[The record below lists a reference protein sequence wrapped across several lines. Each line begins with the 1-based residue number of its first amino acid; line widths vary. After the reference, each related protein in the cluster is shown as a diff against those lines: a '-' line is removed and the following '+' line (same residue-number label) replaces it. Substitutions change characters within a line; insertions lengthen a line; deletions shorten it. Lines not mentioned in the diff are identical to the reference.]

1 MAIVKERGTITF
13 MSEVQ
18 SGMSQNGNPW
28 YRQTIVV
35 DVAGFNGS
43 YRKVALQASGN
54 LVQDLEGAMIGDKV
68 DISYQVTAREWNGKW
83 YNNVDLYK
91 VEFLE
96 PAMPQMQQPV
106 APAYPQQPMV
116 QTQPA
121 PQIAKATSAYEVCEV
136 FCRQANCDYKLGT
149 HGEACK
155 RAMIAGQF
163 NPAPAAPA
171 APAPRGRR
179 VASTPQIPANTPMDL
194 QEDDLPP
201 SFYPQQ

>member
-1 MAIVKERGTITF
+1 MAIIKERGTIAVLG
-13 MSEVQ
+13 EVQ
-18 SGMSQNGNPW
+18 SGTSQQGNPW

-54 LVQDLEGAMIGDKV
+54 VVGDLDGAAIGDKV
-68 DISYQVTAREWNGKW
+68 EISYQVTAREWNGKW

-96 PAMPQMQQPV
+96 PQMQQPV
-106 APAYPQQPMV
+106 APAYPQNPQFPQYPQQPQVNPQMYP
-116 QTQPA
+116 QT
-121 PQIAKATSAYEVCEV
+121 
-136 FCRQANCDYKLGT
+136 
-149 HGEACK
+149 
-155 RAMIAGQF
+155 
-163 NPAPAAPA
+163 PAPAAPA

-179 VASTPQIPANTPMDL
+179 VASTPQIPTNTPMDL

-201 SFYPQQ
+201 SFYLQ

>member
-1 MAIVKERGTITF
+1 

-68 DISYQVTAREWNGKW
+68 EISYQVTAREWNGKW

-106 APAYPQQPMV
+106 APAYTQNPQQ
-116 QTQPA
+116 QI
-121 PQIAKATSAYEVCEV
+121 PQVNPQMPDKYEVCER
-136 FCRQANCDYKLGT
+136 FCRQPNCDYKFGAY
-149 HGEACK
+149 GEPCK
-155 RAMIAGQF
+155 AAMAAAITASQK
-163 NPAPAAPA
+163 PAAL
-171 APAPRGRR
+171 APRGRR
-179 VASTPQIPANTPMDL
+179 VASTPQIPANAPMDL
-194 QEDDLPP
+194 QDGDLPP
-201 SFYPQQ
+201 EIFQ

>member
-1 MAIVKERGTITF
+1 

-18 SGMSQNGNPW
+18 SGVAQSGNPW

-68 DISYQVTAREWNGKW
+68 EISYQVTAREWNGKW

-96 PAMPQMQQPV
+96 PQMQQPV
-106 APAYPQQPMV
+106 APAYPQNPQFPQYPQQPQPQVNPQMYP
-116 QTQPA
+116 QT
-121 PQIAKATSAYEVCEV
+121 
-136 FCRQANCDYKLGT
+136 
-149 HGEACK
+149 
-155 RAMIAGQF
+155 
-163 NPAPAAPA
+163 PAPAAPA

>member
-18 SGMSQNGNPW
+18 SGVAQSGNPW

-54 LVQDLEGAMIGDKV
+54 LVGDLETAKIGDKV
-68 DISYQVTAREWNGKW
+68 EISYQVTAREYNGKW

-96 PAMPQMQQPV
+96 PAMSQMQQPV
-106 APAYPQQPMV
+106 APAYPQNPQYPQYPQQQMPQV
-116 QTQPA
+116 NPQMYSQT
-121 PQIAKATSAYEVCEV
+121 
-136 FCRQANCDYKLGT
+136 
-149 HGEACK
+149 
-155 RAMIAGQF
+155 
-163 NPAPAAPA
+163 APAAPA

>member
-1 MAIVKERGTITF
+1 MAIIKEMGTIAH

-18 SGMSQNGNPW
+18 SGTSQKGNPW

-35 DVAGFNGS
+35 DVAGYNGS
-43 YRKVALQASGN
+43 YRKIALQATGD
-54 LVQDLEGAMIGDKV
+54 VVVDLEMAKVGDKV
-68 DISYQVTAREWNGKW
+68 EISYQVTAREWNGKW

-96 PAMPQMQQPV
+96 SAMPQMQQPV
-106 APAYPQQPMV
+106 APAYPQNPQFPQYPQQPQPQVNPQMYP
-116 QTQPA
+116 QT
-121 PQIAKATSAYEVCEV
+121 
-136 FCRQANCDYKLGT
+136 
-149 HGEACK
+149 
-155 RAMIAGQF
+155 
-163 NPAPAAPA
+163 PAPAAPA

-201 SFYPQQ
+201 SFYQQ

>member
-18 SGMSQNGNPW
+18 SGVAQSGNPW

-68 DISYQVTAREWNGKW
+68 DISYQVTARERNGKW

-96 PAMPQMQQPV
+96 PQMQQPV
-106 APAYPQQPMV
+106 APAYPQNPQFPQYPQQPQPQVNPQMYP
-116 QTQPA
+116 QTP
-121 PQIAKATSAYEVCEV
+121 
-136 FCRQANCDYKLGT
+136 
-149 HGEACK
+149 
-155 RAMIAGQF
+155 
-163 NPAPAAPA
+163 

>member
-13 MSEVQ
+13 MSDVQ

-68 DISYQVTAREWNGKW
+68 EISYQVTAREWNGKW

-106 APAYPQQPMV
+106 APAYPQNPQQPQPQVNPQMYP
-116 QTQPA
+116 QT
-121 PQIAKATSAYEVCEV
+121 
-136 FCRQANCDYKLGT
+136 
-149 HGEACK
+149 
-155 RAMIAGQF
+155 
-163 NPAPAAPA
+163 PAPAAPA

-179 VASTPQIPANTPMDL
+179 VASTPQIPVNTPMDL

>member
-13 MSEVQ
+13 MSDVQ

-68 DISYQVTAREWNGKW
+68 EISYQVTAREWNGKW

-96 PAMPQMQQPV
+96 PQMQQPV
-106 APAYPQQPMV
+106 
-116 QTQPA
+116 
-121 PQIAKATSAYEVCEV
+121 
-136 FCRQANCDYKLGT
+136 
-149 HGEACK
+149 
-155 RAMIAGQF
+155 
-163 NPAPAAPA
+163 APA

>member
-13 MSEVQ
+13 MSDVQ

-54 LVQDLEGAMIGDKV
+54 VVGDLDGAAIGDKV
-68 DISYQVTAREWNGKW
+68 EISYQVTAREWNGKW

-91 VEFLE
+91 VDFLE
-96 PAMPQMQQPV
+96 PQMQQPV
-106 APAYPQQPMV
+106 APAYPQNPQFPQYPQQPQPQVNPQMYP
-116 QTQPA
+116 QT
-121 PQIAKATSAYEVCEV
+121 
-136 FCRQANCDYKLGT
+136 
-149 HGEACK
+149 
-155 RAMIAGQF
+155 
-163 NPAPAAPA
+163 PAPAAPA

-179 VASTPQIPANTPMDL
+179 VASTPQIPTNTPMDL

>member
-13 MSEVQ
+13 MSDVQ

-54 LVQDLEGAMIGDKV
+54 LVGDLETAKIGDKV
-68 DISYQVTAREWNGKW
+68 EISYQVTAREYNGKW

-96 PAMPQMQQPV
+96 PAMSQMQQPV
-106 APAYPQQPMV
+106 APAYPQNPQYPQYPQQQMPQV
-116 QTQPA
+116 NPQMYSQT
-121 PQIAKATSAYEVCEV
+121 
-136 FCRQANCDYKLGT
+136 
-149 HGEACK
+149 
-155 RAMIAGQF
+155 
-163 NPAPAAPA
+163 APAAPA

>member
-18 SGMSQNGNPW
+18 SGVAQSGNPW

-54 LVQDLEGAMIGDKV
+54 LVQDLEGATIGDKV
-68 DISYQVTAREWNGKW
+68 EISYQVTAREWNGKW

-96 PAMPQMQQPV
+96 EKPQIIPV
-106 APAYPQQPMV
+106 YPQNPQFPQYPQQPQPQVNPQMYP
-116 QTQPA
+116 QT
-121 PQIAKATSAYEVCEV
+121 
-136 FCRQANCDYKLGT
+136 
-149 HGEACK
+149 
-155 RAMIAGQF
+155 
-163 NPAPAAPA
+163 PAPAAPA

-194 QEDDLPP
+194 QQDDLPP
-201 SFYPQQ
+201 AFYQ